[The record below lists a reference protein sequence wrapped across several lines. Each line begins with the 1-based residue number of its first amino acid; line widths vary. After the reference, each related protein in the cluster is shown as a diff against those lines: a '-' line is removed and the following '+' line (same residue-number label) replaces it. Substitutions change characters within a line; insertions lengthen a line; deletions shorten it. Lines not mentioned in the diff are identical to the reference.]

1 MPPLARVVD
10 VAEARARRGP
20 SARAAF
26 AVPHG
31 WLEDGA
37 LLEVE
42 LPTLAACS
50 ACDGGGCDGC
60 ARSGAHRL
68 PEAPEA
74 RTVRLALPRTQAP
87 GLALRLV
94 DPLGFQGGLEVLVL
108 EFRGGESPST
118 GCRRLPE
125 AASVDR
131 PRRSWSMLVVLALAL
146 ALALAA
152 AGAWGR

>member
-10 VAEARARRGP
+10 VAEAQSRRGP

-31 WLEDGA
+31 WLAEGA

-42 LPTLAACS
+42 LPTLVACF

-68 PEAPEA
+68 AESPDA
-74 RTVRLALPRTQAP
+74 RTVRVALPRTQAP

-94 DPLGFQGGLEVLVL
+94 EPLGPHGGLDVVVL
-108 EFRGGESPST
+108 EFRGGDSPSST
-118 GCRRLPE
+118 CRRVPE
-125 AASVDR
+125 AVSRDR
-131 PRRSWSMLVVLALAL
+131 PAPSWGPLVALAL
-146 ALALAA
+146 ALALASA
-152 AGAWGR
+152 LAWGR